1 MPGRQSASAASGCD
15 LSNEASEAS
24 EASAFL
30 LCRKLR
36 SKLAFSA
43 VESSDGEHVSAIGAL
58 AGTAV
63 YWCVSTME
71 CAGPDGGLAEVS
83 LCRADRPC
91 YQPKG

>member
-1 MPGRQSASAASGCD
+1 MPGRQSASAASDCD
-15 LSNEASEAS
+15 QSHEAS
-24 EASAFL
+24 EASAFV